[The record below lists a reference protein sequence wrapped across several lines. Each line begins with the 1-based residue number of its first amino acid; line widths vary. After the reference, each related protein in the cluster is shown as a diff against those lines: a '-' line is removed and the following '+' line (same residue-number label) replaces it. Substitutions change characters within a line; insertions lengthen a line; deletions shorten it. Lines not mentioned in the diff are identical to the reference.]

1 MNTTEKKMIEL
12 LKKLKNECGVI
23 EIKAEYENEGS
34 RPDELMR
41 LKDVAGSVGLPVIL
55 KIGGVE
61 AVSDIY
67 SAITLGA
74 KSVIAP
80 MAETKFAVSKFTG
93 AINQFVPADT
103 RMDIDFYINVETITA
118 YNNIDEILS
127 LCDIS
132 VLEGVTIGRVDFTGS
147 MGKDRG
153 FVNSPEMLEYC
164 ETIFSKCR
172 EKDLKC
178 ALGGAI
184 STDSEGFIRH
194 LIERNLLDKYETRK
208 VVYEKSAVDTMKQGL
223 SLGLEFELLWL
234 ESKEKHYHRIKIE
247 DQKRILMLQN
257 RLNNQKNKVSD
268 KL

>member
-12 LKKLKNECGVI
+12 LKRLKDECGVI

-41 LKDVAGSVGLPVIL
+41 LKDVAGSVDLPVIL

-80 MAETKFAVSKFTG
+80 MAETKFAVSKFTS
-93 AINQFVPADT
+93 AVEQFVPADT
-103 RMDIDFYINVETITA
+103 RSDIGFYINVETITA
-118 YNNIDEILS
+118 FDNIDEILS
-127 LCDIS
+127 LDDIS
-132 VLEGVTIGRVDFTGS
+132 TLEGVTVGRVDFTAS
-147 MGKDRG
+147 MDRDRS

-164 ETIFSKCR
+164 ETVFRKCR
-172 EKDLKC
+172 EKNLKC

-184 STDSEGFIRH
+184 SIESEGFIRH
-194 LIERNLLDKYETRK
+194 LVERDLVDKYETRK
-208 VVYEKSAVDTMKQGL
+208 VVYEKSAIETMEQGIL
-223 SLGLEFELLWL
+223 LGLEFELLWL
-234 ESKEKHYHRIKIE
+234 ESKERHYHRIKIE
-247 DQKRILMLQN
+247 DQKRILMLKN
-257 RLNNQKNKVSD
+257 RLNN
-268 KL
+268 